1 MKFDFDAAIFD
12 MDGTLLDTMPYWRY
26 TGLEYILKHGY
37 PLRLDYVARMYR
49 EATKKLLPL
58 YAAEEGIDLDMKEV
72 VSELEA
78 FMNRHYIND
87 ARTKPN
93 VKPFLE
99 LLRSKGIRMCVATG
113 TPREYA
119 KNGFDR
125 TGISEYFE
133 FVTDH
138 YETEYTKA
146 TPVYFTNLAE
156 RLGVKPERCMMFE
169 DALYAIR
176 SAKEAGMQVC
186 AIEDGS
192 QAADREEI
200 MALSDVYIRD
210 FGEWLE

>member
-1 MKFDFDAAIFD
+1 LKFDFDVAIFD

-72 VSELEA
+72 VPELEA
-78 FMNRHYIND
+78 FMNHHYINH
-87 ARTKPN
+87 ARMKPHA
-93 VKPFLE
+93 KEFLE
-99 LLRSKGIRMCVATG
+99 YLQKKGIRMCVATG

-125 TGISEYFE
+125 NGVTEYFE
-133 FVTDH
+133 FITDH
-138 YETEYTKA
+138 YETEYTKN
-146 TPVYFTNLAE
+146 TPVYFINLAK

-169 DALYAIR
+169 DALYAMK
-176 SAKEAGMQVC
+176 SAKAAGMQVC

-192 QAADREEI
+192 QHADRNEI
-200 MALSDVYIRD
+200 MALADVYICD
-210 FGEWLE
+210 FDELMH